1 MPWLSEHLN
10 LRRAEIAEARRKVS
24 EAELRARIGELPPAR
39 AFALTGPAE
48 RPAVIA
54 EIKFRSPSRG
64 ALRNH
69 SDVEF
74 VAEGYHR
81 AGASALSVLVD
92 AQGFGGELGFLGR
105 ARRACPLPLLAKGFF
120 LEPYD
125 LLAVRAAGADGALLI
140 ARALS
145 RKELEQMLATARE
158 IGLATLLELHDEEDL
173 AKAEGLEV
181 DLVGVNHRN
190 LETLELDASLS
201 GRIASRLP
209 ASRCRVAESGLQ
221 SAADVRR
228 MSALGYQAVL
238 VGTAFMSLSDPGLD
252 LARLLEEL
260 HGCH

>member
-1 MPWLSEHLN
+1 VPWLSNHLF
-10 LRRAEIAEARRKVS
+10 LRRAETAEARRRVP
-24 EAELRARIGELPPAR
+24 EAELRARTGALSQAR
-39 AFALTGPAE
+39 DFTLSATISG
-48 RPAVIA
+48 PAVIA

-64 ALRNH
+64 VLR
-69 SDVEF
+69 SDCDVERI
-74 VAEGYHR
+74 AESYHR
-81 AGASALSVLVD
+81 AGAAALSVLVD
-92 AQGFGGELGFLGR
+92 AQGFGGDLSFLGR
-105 ARRACPLPLLAKGFF
+105 ARAACPLSLLAKGFF

-173 AKAEGLEV
+173 AKVEGLEV

-190 LETLELDASLS
+190 LETLEMDASLS
-201 GRIASRLP
+201 ARLAPRLP
-209 ASRCRVAESGLQ
+209 ASRCRVAESGLR

-228 MSALGYQAVL
+228 MSTLGYQAVL
-238 VGTAFMSLSDPGLD
+238 VGTAFMSLSDPGLG